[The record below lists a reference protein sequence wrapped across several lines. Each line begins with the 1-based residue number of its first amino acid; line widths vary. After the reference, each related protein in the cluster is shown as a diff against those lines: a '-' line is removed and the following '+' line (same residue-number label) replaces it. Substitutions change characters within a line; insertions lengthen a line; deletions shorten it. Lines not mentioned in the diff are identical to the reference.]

1 MRRDEIN
8 LVWEDSERH
17 TYGTP
22 RRVSVGTRTPVGT
35 VRTKSR
41 IGRDYAEC

>member
-22 RRVSVGTRTPVGT
+22 RRVSVGYST